1 MFLLFM
7 FQVVI
12 YTFEF
17 IVFWCSNVVRVP
29 PFSSGVVRVLSFSS
43 GSFSGFLLGLG
54 LLSRLLAFAWASL
67 TAVRASRSS
76 AAMVCCSFMSLQINH
91 RNINLLVTDELPL
104 TYKMDE
110 AIFIFRGTGCN
121 FFNLFFR

>member
-17 IVFWCSNVVRVP
+17 IVFWCPCVVQ
-29 PFSSGVVRVLSFSS
+29 FSS

-54 LLSRLLAFAWASL
+54 LLSRRLALAWASL

-76 AAMVCCSFMSLQINH
+76 AAMVCCSFMSLQIYY
-91 RNINLLVTDELPL
+91 RRINLLVTDRLPL
-104 TYKMDE
+104 TYQMDE

-121 FFNLFFR
+121 FYFIFIFR